1 MCRAL
6 GTGKSRRWSRK
17 RGSGEQRGESEDRG
31 KQDGATS
38 WMLLETTVKTDFYCK
53 RNRKSDTVEIYNLVK
68 QALNWCLTRLVSSS
82 YYTKFSALN

>member
-1 MCRAL
+1 MGQARAE
-6 GTGKSRRWSRK
+6 GGQGREGQESREGK
-17 RGSGEQRGESEDRG
+17 SEDRG
-31 KQDGATS
+31 KQEGATS

-82 YYTKFSALN
+82 YYAKFIALN

>member
-1 MCRAL
+1 M
-6 GTGKSRRWSRK
+6 
-17 RGSGEQRGESEDRG
+17 
-31 KQDGATS
+31 S

-82 YYTKFSALN
+82 YYAKFIALN